1 MTDLDTFQITCPFDP
16 PLPLF
21 QVLRQCN
28 SIKDLRITD
37 TPIWEALKE
46 PDEPVLFTA
55 ERITFVPV
63 GEGARVGEGPFDRKF
78 HDSSYYMVE
87 YRKKYWNLIQKRAR
101 LNYFPTGWSF
111 LLRCRV
117 ETMTF
122 LQLSGDYCSLD
133 HFRNPRF
140 SFPVLDTLILTG
152 PSPSVGPG
160 SLMTLPAVISLMPK
174 LRDLRVLIGKHSTPT
189 QPPLSMVPGDPEAP
203 VAVYGQLTSL
213 AMSNAAQNIEA
224 VLRYA
229 NGLERL
235 AISAI
240 IHHPR
245 LPIALKRQDIERV
258 LDEIREGGGGKRL
271 KQFRIMS
278 EDDFDV
284 ALFIKL
290 GEVCP
295 RLEVVELERC
305 GHLDG
310 DEDAQ
315 LWVSPFIRSASF
327 RYS

>member
-1 MTDLDTFQITCPFDP
+1 MDLM
-16 PLPLF
+16 
-21 QVLRQCN
+21 
-28 SIKDLRITD
+28 ITD
-37 TPIWEALKE
+37 TPVWNALKE
-46 PDEPVLFTA
+46 PDAPILFTA
-55 ERITFVPV
+55 PRITFVPV
-63 GEGARVGEGPFDRKF
+63 GEGVRVGEGPFDRKF
-78 HDSSYYMVE
+78 HDSAYYMVE
-87 YRKKYWNLIQKRAR
+87 YRKKYWNLIQTRAR

-117 ETMTF
+117 ETMTY

-140 SFPVLDTLILTG
+140 AFPVLETLILTG

-160 SLMTLPAVISLMPK
+160 SMMTLPAVISLMPR

-203 VAVYGQLTSL
+203 LAVYSQLTAL
-213 AMSNAAQNIEA
+213 AMSNAAQKIEA

-245 LPIALKRQDIERV
+245 LPIALKRHEIDKV
-258 LDEIREGGGGKRL
+258 LNEIREGGGGKRL

-284 ALFIKL
+284 PLVIEL
-290 GEVCP
+290 GNVCP
-295 RLEVVELERC
+295 RLEIVELEHC
-305 GHLDG
+305 GILDS
-310 DEDAQ
+310 DEDAP
-315 LWVSPFIRSASF
+315 LWVSTCLAHCRM
-327 RYS
+327 